1 MMTYSKNIK
10 YFLLVIVQILT
21 RLVISYHPMK
31 KMSLFSKSDSKN
43 YFVIRDDIRCNICIM
58 KKIPDTRDKKS
69 HPKCFPFKYFNH
81 YHHSYV
87 NHWIKIVKSPITK
100 FCLCDILVPDS
111 NTSINNFDWQPNES
125 KVSIKSMDYND
136 NVEHIFKS

>member
-1 MMTYSKNIK
+1 
-10 YFLLVIVQILT
+10 
-21 RLVISYHPMK
+21 MK

-81 YHHSYV
+81 YHHSCV

-100 FCLCDILVPDS
+100 CCLCDILVPDS
-111 NTSINNFDWQPNES
+111 NTSINNFDWQPNGS
-125 KVSIKSMDYND
+125 KFSVKSMDYND